1 MVLKGTFYVV
11 EVHVLS
17 TVRAG
22 WELFL
27 VSLLVLFL
35 ELACIRWLPAH
46 VLFLT
51 FFTNT
56 VLLACFLGM
65 SVGCL
70 AAGRDWNLI
79 LWTPVL
85 LALALAAGHGIEY
98 AGIHQLPR
106 SVASLIGHLIGGTR
120 PARLFVDVGHQ
131 ASPQFVFFGTEA
143 YDHDVAHFVVPIE
156 VIAGFFFVVIALAMT
171 GPGQEL
177 GRALKRMPNRV
188 VAYTLNILGSIVGI
202 ALFGLCSWRELPPLG
217 WFLLI
222 GLLLGYF
229 LFFHSSI
236 RWTRDRWP
244 LLANLA
250 AVLIAI
256 VTLASVTSGINHA
269 PDYRGLRHY
278 WSPYYRID
286 YTPPPVRN
294 ITVNLIGHQQMVSRE
309 DEHTPAYAYALPYLL
324 RRDSGASPFKDVLI
338 IGAGSGND
346 ISRALQWNAQHVDA
360 VEIDPVIR
368 RLGAEDHP
376 DRPYEDPRVS
386 VHLDDGRNYLRST
399 DRKYDLIVYALVDSL
414 VLHSSYSNIRLE
426 SYLFT
431 RQAFED
437 VRRCLKPDGV
447 FVMYNYFRQG
457 WIVARLRKGL
467 EEVFQE
473 EPVILTLPYREVI
486 DPDEAFPGYTMF
498 FTHNTQALRD
508 AFQKYSAYWLAPEP
522 APSPRSPNGFTVES
536 GERRAESA
544 GGKNRSELSTREG
557 WERFGPAKV
566 ITPVDLEFPTD
577 DWPFLY
583 LRDRMIPDLSLRGM
597 AVMGGISLLLILLFQ
612 PKSGTRRRLSLN
624 PRMLLLGAG
633 FMLIETKAVVHMALL
648 FGSTWMVN
656 SIVFFAVL
664 VMILAANLFVLTVR
678 PLRLWPYYIGLLA
691 TLAANALVPLD
702 FFLGM
707 DRQLQV
713 ISSCLLVFAPILFA
727 GIVFATS
734 FGRSTEPDRDFGA
747 NIAGAILGGLA
758 ENASMLLGFQ
768 HLMVVAIAFYALSA
782 LPYPRSAAPG
792 EAS

>member
-1 MVLKGTFYVV
+1 
-11 EVHVLS
+11 
-17 TVRAG
+17 
-22 WELFL
+22 
-27 VSLLVLFL
+27 
-35 ELACIRWLPAH
+35 
-46 VLFLT
+46 
-51 FFTNT
+51 
-56 VLLACFLGM
+56 
-65 SVGCL
+65 
-70 AAGRDWNLI
+70 
-79 LWTPVL
+79 
-85 LALALAAGHGIEY
+85 
-98 AGIHQLPR
+98 
-106 SVASLIGHLIGGTR
+106 
-120 PARLFVDVGHQ
+120 
-131 ASPQFVFFGTEA
+131 
-143 YDHDVAHFVVPIE
+143 
-156 VIAGFFFVVIALAMT
+156 
-171 GPGQEL
+171 
-177 GRALKRMPNRV
+177 
-188 VAYTLNILGSIVGI
+188 
-202 ALFGLCSWRELPPLG
+202 
-217 WFLLI
+217 
-222 GLLLGYF
+222 
-229 LFFHSSI
+229 
-236 RWTRDRWP
+236 
-244 LLANLA
+244 LANLA

-309 DEHTPAYAYALPYLL
+309 DEHTPAYAYALPHLL
-324 RRDSGASPFKDVLI
+324 RRDSGGGPFKDVLV

-346 ISRALQWNAQHVDA
+346 ISRALQWNAEHVDA

-376 DRPYEDPRVS
+376 DRPYDDPRVS

-498 FTHNTQALRD
+498 FAHNTQALRD
-508 AFQKYSAYWLAPEP
+508 AFQKHSTYWLAPEP
-522 APSPRSPNGFTVES
+522 APSPKSPNGFTVVSS
-536 GERRAESA
+536 GVVRGEWRVASKNQSQLTTPHSPLTTHSA
-544 GGKNRSELSTREG
+544 LTTHPSPLTTPEG

-566 ITPVDLEFPTD
+566 ATPEGMEFPTD

-612 PKSGTRRRLSLN
+612 PKSGGRRRLSLN

-656 SIVFFAVL
+656 SVVFFAVL
-664 VMILAANLFVLTVR
+664 VMILAANLFVLAIR
-678 PLRLWPYYIGLLA
+678 PARLWPYYIGLLA

-734 FGRSTEPDRDFGA
+734 FGGSTEPDRDFGA

-782 LPYPRSAAPG
+782 LPYPRFAPAG
-792 EAS
+792 EAG

>member
-1 MVLKGTFYVV
+1 M
-11 EVHVLS
+11 S

-22 WELFL
+22 WDLFL
-27 VSLLVLFL
+27 ISLLVLFL

-79 LWTPVL
+79 LWTPAL
-85 LALALAAGHGIEY
+85 LALVLAAGHAVEY
-98 AGIHQLPR
+98 AGVHQLPH
-106 SVASLIGHLIGGTR
+106 SVASLIEHLLGGTR

-131 ASPQFVFFGTEA
+131 SSPQFVFFGTEA
-143 YDHDVAHFVVPIE
+143 FDHDVAHFVVPVE
-156 VIAGFFFVVIALAMT
+156 VVAGFFFVVVALAMT

-177 GRALKRMPNRV
+177 GRALKRVPNRV

-202 ALFGLCSWRELPPLG
+202 ALFAACSWRELPPLG

-222 GLLLGYF
+222 AVLLGYF
-229 LFFHSSI
+229 LVFHPSI
-236 RWTRDRWP
+236 RGLRDRKA

-250 AVLIAI
+250 AVLVGV
-256 VTLASVTSGINHA
+256 VTLASATSGINHS
-269 PDYRGLRHY
+269 PDFRGLRHY

-294 ITVNLIGHQQMVSRE
+294 ISVNLIGHQQMVSRE
-309 DEHTPAYAYALPYLL
+309 DEHTPAYAYALPHLL
-324 RRDSGASPFKDVLI
+324 RRDTGGGPFKDVLI

-346 ISRALQWNAQHVDA
+346 VSRALQWGAERVDA

-376 DRPYEDPRVS
+376 DRPYDDPRVT
-386 VHLDDGRNYLRST
+386 VHLDDGRNFLRST
-399 DRKYDLIVYALVDSL
+399 DRKYDLVVYALVDSL

-431 RQAFED
+431 QQAFED

-498 FTHNTQALRD
+498 FTHNTEALRG
-508 AFQKYSAYWLAPEP
+508 AFQRSSAYWLAPEP
-522 APSPRSPNGFTVES
+522 APSPGSPNGFKIAPPT
-536 GERRAESA
+536 GENS
-544 GGKNRSELSTREG
+544 

-566 ITPVDLEFPTD
+566 AMPADLEFPSD

-583 LRDRMIPDLSLRGM
+583 LRQRMVPDLSLRGM
-597 AVMGGISLLLILLFQ
+597 AVMGGISLLLLFLFQ
-612 PKSGTRRRLSLN
+612 PKSPGRARFSLN
-624 PRMLLLGAG
+624 GRMLFLGAG

-664 VMILAANLFVLTVR
+664 VMILAANVFVLVVR
-678 PLRLWPYYIGLLA
+678 PVSLWPYYTGLLA
-691 TLAANALVPLD
+691 TLALNALVPLD
-702 FFLGM
+702 AFLGM
-707 DRQLQV
+707 DRNLQV

-727 GIVFATS
+727 GIVFAAS
-734 FGRSTEPDRDFGA
+734 FGESREPDRDFGA
-747 NIAGAILGGLA
+747 NIAGAVLGGLS
-758 ENASMLLGFQ
+758 ENMSMLLGFQ
-768 HLMVVAIAFYALSA
+768 HLMVVAIVFYALSA
-782 LPYPRSAAPG
+782 LPYPRPAGTG
-792 EAS
+792 EAR